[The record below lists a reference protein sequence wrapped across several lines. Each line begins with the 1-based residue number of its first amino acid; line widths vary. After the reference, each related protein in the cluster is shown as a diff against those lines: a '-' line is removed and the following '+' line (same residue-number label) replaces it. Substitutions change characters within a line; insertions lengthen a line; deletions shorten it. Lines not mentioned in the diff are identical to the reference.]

1 MTDISRQQYSIDKVD
16 TKQVIAGECGYRSLV
31 LHNTNNKNHWSFI
44 NSGIFLP
51 HSWTESFLR
60 MSLNHLFKRWSE
72 IWNNERRNFLQP
84 ACCWFWLRW
93 QQLQAQWPILSVC
106 SAQNCTLECTLI
118 HTRRLDLRTDLQ
130 KYEWGKVFILFKM
143 NTEYNTI

>member
-1 MTDISRQQYSIDKVD
+1 MTDMFRQQYSIDKVD

-31 LHNTNNKNHWSFI
+31 LHTNNKNHWSFI